1 MKILNIYT
9 QTVKIIQVWNGMP
22 PVNDTK
28 KVFLEGG
35 GGGWTAVQRVSVS
48 LLKTNIYIEQG
59 HVKLIKS
66 QI

>member
-9 QTVKIIQVWNGMP
+9 QTEKIIQVWNGMP

-28 KVFLEGG
+28 KVFF
-35 GGGWTAVQRVSVS
+35 GGGWTAVQRVGVS
-48 LLKTNIYIEQG
+48 ILKTNNICIEQG

>member
-35 GGGWTAVQRVSVS
+35 GGGGGELLFKGFRSV
-48 LLKTNIYIEQG
+48 Y
-59 HVKLIKS
+59 
-66 QI
+66 

>member
-22 PVNDTK
+22 PVNDKK
-28 KVFLEGG
+28 KVFL